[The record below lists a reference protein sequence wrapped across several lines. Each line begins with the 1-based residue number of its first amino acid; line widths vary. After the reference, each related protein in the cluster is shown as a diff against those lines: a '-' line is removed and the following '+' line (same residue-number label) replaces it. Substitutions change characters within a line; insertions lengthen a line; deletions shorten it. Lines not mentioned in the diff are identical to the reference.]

1 MSSHLKKVLQFL
13 IFASIGGAI
22 LYLLYQ
28 SQSTKYLE
36 DCIQQGN
43 TQENCSLLQKLID
56 DFKSANWYWL
66 IVIVFIYM
74 ISCVFRA
81 WRWQMLFVPLGHKA
95 SFSNAFMAIMIGY
108 FANLGLPRLGEALRA
123 GLFAKYD
130 NVPVER
136 VFGTIVTDRIV
147 DIVSLFVFLIVT
159 APFSYRPIL
168 RYFQNNQSLDSL
180 LTDLNWGAIFLGFLA
195 VALLITTIWRGS
207 FFEQSKIYKKLKS
220 IFLGFKEGVFSIFNM
235 ENPSLFILYS
245 AGIWLCYYLM
255 TYLTFMAYAPT
266 ADLGPQAGLVTFIFG
281 TLGILF
287 PSPGGM
293 GSYHFMVM
301 ESLSIFNID
310 SIESFSFANI
320 IYFAIMVFGNV
331 VFGIL
336 SLVFMPI
343 LNRKNS

>member
-1 MSSHLKKVLQFL
+1 MPTRLKQILQFL

-28 SQSTKYLE
+28 SQSAKYLE
-36 DCIQQGN
+36 DCMLQGN
-43 TQENCSLLQKLID
+43 LEENCSLLQKLVG
-56 DFKSANWYWL
+56 DFKSCNWFWL
-66 IVIVFIYM
+66 FVILFIYM
-74 ISCVFRA
+74 FSCVFRA
-81 WRWQMLFVPLGHKA
+81 WRWQMLFVPLGYKA

-108 FANLGLPRLGEALRA
+108 FANLGLPRLGEAMRA

-130 NVPVER
+130 DVPVEK

-147 DIVSLFVFLIVT
+147 DIVCLFVFLILT

-168 RYFQNNQSLDSL
+168 TYIQNNQSLDSL
-180 LTDLNWGAIFLGFLA
+180 LSDLNWGGILLGFLA
-195 VALLITTIWRGS
+195 VAIFIITVWRGS
-207 FFEQSKIYKKLKS
+207 YFEQSKVYKKLVS
-220 IFLGFKEGVFSIFNM
+220 ILNGFKEGVFSIFKL
-235 ENPSLFILYS
+235 ENPGLFTMHSI
-245 AGIWLCYYLM
+245 GIWVCYYFM
-255 TYLTFMAYAPT
+255 TYLTFNAYEPT
-266 ADLGPQAGLVTFIFG
+266 AHLGPQEGLITFIFG

-336 SLVFMPI
+336 SLIFMPI
-343 LNRKNS
+343 LNRKT